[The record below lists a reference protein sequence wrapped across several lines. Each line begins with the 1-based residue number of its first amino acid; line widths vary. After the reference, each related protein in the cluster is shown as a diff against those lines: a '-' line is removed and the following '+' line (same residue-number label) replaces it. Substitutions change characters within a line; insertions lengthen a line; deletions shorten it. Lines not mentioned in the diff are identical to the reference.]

1 MVVNRISKLCAIALL
16 CAFLGGCMA
25 EDTTQAQPQRGGQG
39 RSTQPSVDAVRVHRQ
54 NLEDPREY
62 IGTTQPVREVIVRS
76 QVEGQLLSLAVDVG
90 DTLSTGQT
98 IARLDDTIL
107 RSALTRAQ
115 GELSSLRAERLRAV
129 AEINDAQSQVES
141 ARIRLQQAQADVNRF
156 EELNREGAI
165 ARRELEVAKT
175 EERTALQDVS
185 SAQSQVRVRES
196 SVAAIDGRIQSQ
208 EAIIAEAQQRLN
220 YTQIS
225 ASNAGRVLERLT
237 QPGNLVQPGGEI
249 LRIGDFSQVK
259 VQISVSELDLGDF
272 SIGSPVNVRLDSF
285 PNQTFSG
292 VVSTISPVADANV
305 RQIPLEITLDTN
317 NQSINGGLLARV
329 TLADTRTPP
338 IIIPQNALNIGN
350 NDQNDS
356 SNQTV
361 FVLDQSNDE
370 PSVIARAITIGENRN
385 GRIEVTQGLTESDR
399 LIVRSSQPLEDGQ
412 TVSLSI
418 ISDD

>member
-1 MVVNRISKLCAIALL
+1 MVVNRFGKLCTIALC
-16 CAFLGGCMA
+16 CAFLGGCIA
-25 EDTTQAQPQRGGQG
+25 EETIQAQEERGGQE
-39 RSTQPSVDAVRVHRQ
+39 RPSAPSVDAVRVNRE
-54 NLEDPREY
+54 NLEEAQEY

-107 RSALTRAQ
+107 SSALTRAQ

-165 ARRELEVAKT
+165 ARRELEVAQT
-175 EERTALQDVS
+175 EERTALQEVS

-196 SVAAIDGRIQSQ
+196 AVSAIDGRIQSQ
-208 EAIIAEAQQRLN
+208 QAIIAEARQRLN

-259 VQISVSELDLGDF
+259 VQISVSELDLSDF
-272 SIGSPVNVRLDSF
+272 SIGSPVNVRLDAY

-292 VVSTISPVADANV
+292 VVSTISPAADANV

-329 TLADTRTPP
+329 TLADNRTPP
-338 IIIPQNALNIGN
+338 IIIPQNALTVGN
-350 NDQNDS
+350 NDNS
-356 SNQTV
+356 NNQTV
-361 FVLDQSNDE
+361 FVLNENNDE
-370 PSVIARAITIGENRN
+370 PSVIARSIVVGSNRN

-399 LIVRSSQPLEDGQ
+399 LVVRSSQPLQDGQ
-412 TVSLSI
+412 NVSLSI